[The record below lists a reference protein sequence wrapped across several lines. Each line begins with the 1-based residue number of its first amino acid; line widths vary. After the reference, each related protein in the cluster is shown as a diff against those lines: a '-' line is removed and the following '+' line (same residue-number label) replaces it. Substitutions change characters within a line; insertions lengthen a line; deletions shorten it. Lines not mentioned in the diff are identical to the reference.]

1 MKRRRFV
8 LTIGAA
14 AAACFGK
21 AWAQQG
27 GRLAHIGF
35 LSTANPRG
43 FAAHVDALRQGL
55 RDHGYVEGK
64 NAQIE
69 YRWAEGKLDRLGELA
84 ADLVRQNVDV
94 IVTHGVPT
102 TRAAKQATTTIPIVV
117 AFTGDAVGMGLVT
130 NLARPEGNVTGSSFL
145 LPQINAKR
153 LELLVEALPR
163 TGYIAAVSNP
173 NNPAAHSHIPAME
186 EAAGML
192 KVKFETFNV
201 ERPNDFTAV
210 FDAMARS
217 RVPAAVITQDGDFAS
232 SFRTIAELALANR
245 IASAGSPEYAGAGGL
260 LGYGANT
267 IDLFR
272 RVGYFVD
279 RLLKGAKP
287 ADLPI
292 EQPIKFELIVNQKIA
307 KALGIPMPQSV
318 LLRADRIIG

>member
-1 MKRRRFV
+1 V
-8 LTIGAA
+8 ES
-14 AAACFGK
+14 
-21 AWAQQG
+21 WAQQG
-27 GRLAHIGF
+27 GKLVRVGF
-35 LSTANPRG
+35 LSTGNPKG
-43 FAAHVDALRQGL
+43 FAGQVEALRQGL

-64 NAQIE
+64 NAHIE
-69 YRWAEGKLDRLGELA
+69 YRWAEGKLERLGELA
-84 ADLVRQNVDV
+84 ADLVRQKVDV

-163 TGYIAAVSNP
+163 AGYVAAVSNP
-173 NNPAAHSHIPAME
+173 NNPAARSHIPAMQK
-186 EAAGML
+186 AAETL
-192 KVKFETFNV
+192 KVKFDTFNV
-201 ERPNDFTAV
+201 DRPNEFTAA

-217 RVPAAVITQDGDFAS
+217 RVSAAVITQDGDFAS
-232 SFRTIAELALANR
+232 SFRAIAEFALTHR
-245 IASAGSPEYAGAGGL
+245 IASVGAPEYAEAGGL

-287 ADLPI
+287 ADLPF
-292 EQPIKFELIVNQKIA
+292 EQPTKFDLIVNQKTA
-307 KALGIPMPQSV
+307 RALGMPMPQSV
-318 LLRADRIIG
+318 LLRADRTID